1 MNAPWVMVA
10 VPNNI
15 ACVLVAPLES
25 SVRLIGLRVVWIFGR
40 DLDSSS
46 GVRVVWLFGR
56 ESDSGSGVQVD
67 GSSEDSRQLLS

>member
-15 ACVLVAPLES
+15 ACVPVAPFES
-25 SVRLIGLRVVWIFGR
+25 SMRLIGLRVVWLFVR

-56 ESDSGSGVQVD
+56 GSDSGSGVRVD
-67 GSSEDSRQLLS
+67 GSLVDSWQLLF